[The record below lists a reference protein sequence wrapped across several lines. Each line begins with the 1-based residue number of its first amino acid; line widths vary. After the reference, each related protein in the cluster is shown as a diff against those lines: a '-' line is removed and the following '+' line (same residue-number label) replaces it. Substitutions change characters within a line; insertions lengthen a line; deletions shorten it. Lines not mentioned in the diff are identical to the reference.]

1 MRKGTLSFVL
11 ILSIGMAVITFV
23 GLPITTDAADPED
36 RGSLITHYDPELKH
50 LVVLDP
56 GRGQLAV
63 YDVRSEARVLG
74 VRNLNRDLEA
84 DAATPVEAMLPEN
97 DVPGEDPPGF
107 TRLKGSIRVR
117 SGFETR
123 WQGAKS
129 GIQSGNFSVRE
140 GTDSFEMTVRPS
152 TQFPGWVWVRV
163 NLDRKTG

>member
-1 MRKGTLSFVL
+1 
-11 ILSIGMAVITFV
+11 
-23 GLPITTDAADPED
+23 
-36 RGSLITHYDPELKH
+36 
-50 LVVLDP
+50 
-56 GRGQLAV
+56 
-63 YDVRSEARVLG
+63 VLG

-123 WQGAKS
+123 WQGERWTDEYYVESSAAAVLTELRQGFRDWKVVSSNFKAETKS